1 MTSIIPTVDLVQ
13 GRPVV
18 SSLKISEHFARR
30 HDNVVRDIKR
40 VITGISPEFAAL
52 NFEDCEYVGENGKP
66 LPMYNL
72 TRDGFTLVVMGYTGA
87 EAMRLKEAYIRR
99 FNEMEQA
106 LAGQERPMLPYAAGQ
121 DTLRRLINAWSDVAG
136 ISRGTARARVR
147 REFGAERLDQI
158 PAEDMPDAVDYVLRM
173 LEQSRSAGQAR
184 KALPPALRQPSRAEV
199 LGDLEKRLREEVVA
213 FRQRVDPLYA
223 QIQDA
228 YGRRLF
234 VGNAYRTPLNTAR
247 WNAYDSA
254 ITTLRAMLELGAS
267 SASSVGVLAS
277 LERAAECLPDPE

>member
-1 MTSIIPTVDLVQ
+1 MTSIIPTIDLVA

-18 SSLKISEHFARR
+18 SSLRLAETFGKKHFNVIRDVRRISSE
-30 HDNVVRDIKR
+30 V
-40 VITGISPEFAAL
+40 SPEFNQL
-52 NFEDCEYVGENGKP
+52 NFECVEYMDEKGEKR
-66 LPMYNL
+66 PMYNL

-106 LAGQERPMLPYAAGQ
+106 LCTQERPMLPYAAGQ
-121 DTLRRLINAWSDVAG
+121 DTLRRLINAWSDMAG

-173 LEQSRSAGQAR
+173 LEQSRSAGQPR

-199 LGDLEKRLREEVVA
+199 LGNLEKRLREEVVA

-223 QIQDA
+223 QMQDA

-277 LERAAECLPDPE
+277 LERAAECMPDPE